1 MNSLILAL
9 YFANLTDKL
18 SELSVLIMICC
29 IFLII
34 FFGIIYTQIDEN
46 RTDDPENYKNMAIKV
61 GKTSF
66 IIFIISFILYVF
78 LPNSKFIYMSIGLK
92 TAEFSVEKLTENA
105 EFDKVR
111 KLINLKLDELIKD
124 NDLKEIGEQ
133 K

>member
-1 MNSLILAL
+1 MNLLILAF

-18 SELSVLIMICC
+18 SELSVIIMICC

-46 RTDDPENYKNMAIKV
+46 ITDDPKNYKNMVIKA

-78 LPNSKFIYMSIGLK
+78 LPNSKFVYMAVGLK